1 MKTTLLSMLTFL
13 LINVCSGQTRE
24 IAFKSHS
31 GNMQEFKLAV
41 QNGLLDESDFGLPPK
56 EVYSYRLDSVI
67 YISES
72 LAVIISTQ
80 YVREFST
87 PADSAKFF
95 RVQKDSVYNSQLW
108 SQRHSLDSIRK
119 VLNDENYYINSKNL
133 NKVIFVGYDNKK
145 PALNRQKPKTNVV
158 PPVSTI
164 QGNNNDSSL
173 ETTLPSSVFDYQL
186 VFMIAAIF
194 LVSFVGGWVSWR
206 YLQPAMQ

>member
-1 MKTTLLSMLTFL
+1 MKTILLSMLTFL
-13 LINVCSGQTRE
+13 LVNVCSGQTRE

-31 GNMQEFKLAV
+31 GNMQAFKLAV
-41 QNGLLDESDFGLPPK
+41 QNGLLDESDFGLPPS

-72 LAVIISTQ
+72 LAIIISTQ
-80 YVREFST
+80 FVREFST

-95 RVQKDSVYNSQLW
+95 RVKKDSVYNSQIW
-108 SQRHSLDSIRK
+108 SQRHSLDSIRT
-119 VLNDENYYINSKNL
+119 VLKEENYYINSKNL

-145 PALNRQKPKTNVV
+145 PALKQQKPKANVIPAV
-158 PPVSTI
+158 TTI
-164 QGNNNDSSL
+164 QGNNNDS
-173 ETTLPSSVFDYQL
+173 LPGATMPSTVFDYQL
-186 VFMIAAIF
+186 LFMIAAIF